1 MKHFQRNLWSISL
14 DVKITRKKKIK
25 NNFNS
30 FSTAKT
36 KLIRFPSINV
46 F

>member
-25 NNFNS
+25 NKIDPYS
-30 FSTAKT
+30 L
-36 KLIRFPSINV
+36 LIISE
-46 F
+46 